1 MRKSV
6 YNIFCNFFKEEN
18 VDLRD
23 SNIIVHFPKVTVTN
37 EYDKSHD
44 ITELWVKINVKT
56 DGTINGTFQMIRSE
70 FTTAEIAAGYSHSHI
85 PSIYSRNVHQWGNPC
100 LGYGPI
106 RDTINSLAAEYSEE
120 MWQLFCLELSRY
132 VATES
137 IEGGPYVRMEI
148 IYNKSY
154 NTYPISD
161 LIRPSDTTD
170 NIEIDG
176 FDMIEGFMYYILNK
190 RPFKFNYTNGS
201 YGIAATPEELL
212 LTLSN
217 LYIEWYN
224 SLPIEFRPS
233 KSSMST
239 ILFKGIKTEIGKIV
253 YINNTVGMLDSDYQ
267 DRVILTFKGKDIHLN
282 VIETTKDDENTI
294 LLLTHLVVSLIV
306 NRILR
311 IVNTKYGKAD
321 FASNRKTLR
330 FL

>member
-6 YNIFCNFFKEEN
+6 YDIFCNFFKEEN

-44 ITELWVKINVKT
+44 ITELWVKVNVKT

-85 PSIYSRNVHQWGNPC
+85 PSIYSRNLHQWGNPC

-106 RDTINSLAAEYSEE
+106 RDTINSLAAKYSEE

-137 IEGGPYVRMEI
+137 IEGGPYVRMERV
-148 IYNKSY
+148 YNKSY
-154 NTYPISD
+154 NTYPISTT
-161 LIRPSDTTD
+161 ITPSDLE
-170 NIEIDG
+170 NFGIDG
-176 FDMIEGFMYYILNK
+176 FDMTEGFMYYILNK

-224 SLPIEFRPS
+224 SLPIEFRPL
-233 KSSMST
+233 KSSMSS
-239 ILFKGIKTEIGKIV
+239 ILIQGIKTEFGKIV
-253 YINNTVGMLDSDYQ
+253 YINNSAGMLDSNYQ

-294 LLLTHLVVSLIV
+294 LLLKDTVVALIV